1 MSRNLPLIVAIV
13 SGVIAAILSY
23 SYLQKQRR
31 VAEQLKSVVIQQK
44 QEMNNLQR
52 KLQQLSLQ
60 RKEKKVVP
68 VVVARRDLKAGEILT
83 SEMVEEKYVPVDEKI
98 PSAAGSVEVVLGKQ
112 LITDVVKGEQ
122 IILSRIVSPDV
133 LRKQLIPPGQRL
145 VTVQVEQTDL
155 FRFLRPGDR
164 VDVAVVLTLPGNYV
178 VSAGLFSDVEVKAIN
193 GRVSYNLPKPSR
205 NGIRK
210 RGRKESGGIK
220 INPHKGTLTFAL
232 PSKDAA
238 ILNMAARFGKI
249 EVYPR
254 SRIDPSKE
262 KLPPVGLDTV
272 LQYALPQLVA
282 KMKLQTTTQQNNKQ
296 QEKKKTEKK
305 KENLF
310 LPKIKK
316 EVKKK
321 KIRIR
326 RGNQVEV
333 ITTGPKGDSRLE
345 EEVSKKKGTDLIAH
359 GNPLEL
365 NQLLPN
371 REEGRRGSEKI
382 ESGADEKGSSRQKQ
396 GREDS
401 FRDKVPPSLDKYLGR
416 GLNL

>member
-60 RKEKKVVP
+60 KKEKKVVP
-68 VVVARRDLKAGEILT
+68 VVVAKRDLKAGEILT

-164 VDVAVVLTLPGNYV
+164 VDIAVVLTLPGNYV

-371 REEGRRGSEKI
+371 RKEGRRGSEKI
-382 ESGADEKGSSRQKQ
+382 ENGADEKGSSRQKQ